1 LLIVSANAE
10 RLVKNETNVE
20 FKMSLDVYLTG
31 ETFISTK
38 NGSGIFVRE
47 NGKTKEIPRAEWD
60 EKFPNREPVIVI
72 VRQQEDN
79 TVYHDNITHNLNE
92 MAEKAGIYRD
102 LWYPDEIGI
111 VQARDLIEPLESGL
125 AFLESK
131 PVYFKQFNPTNGW
144 GDYEGLVEF
153 VCNYLAACKKYP
165 EAKIEV
171 SR

>member
-1 LLIVSANAE
+1 
-10 RLVKNETNVE
+10 
-20 FKMSLDVYLTG
+20 MSLDIYLKD

-47 NGKTKEIPRAEWD
+47 NGKTKEISRVEWD
-60 EKFPNREPVIVI
+60 EKFPNREPII
-72 VRQQEDN
+72 IRQQEN
-79 TVYHDNITHNLNE
+79 STVYQDNITHNLNK
-92 MAEKAGIYRD
+92 MAKEAGIYQD

-111 VQARDLIEPLESGL
+111 VQARDLIEPLEFGL
-125 AFLESK
+125 AFLKRE
-131 PVYFKQFNPTNGW
+131 PIYFKQFNPTNGW